1 MLAGA
6 LWMAQPSAA
15 PIDLSVRDEQRKA
28 IYCVLIEMLQHFC
41 SEQYLHLGSK
51 STAVGLM
58 FTFQQRATRLT
69 GAVMSLPMSFSP
81 PNHQVY
87 PIWAT
92 DYSKAWFAFTT

>member
-28 IYCVLIEMLQHFC
+28 ICYVLTGILQHFC
-41 SEQYLHLGSK
+41 SEQYLHWGSK
-51 STAVGLM
+51 STAVGLI

-69 GAVMSLPMSFSP
+69 GAAMSLQMCLSP

-92 DYSKAWFAFTT
+92 DLL